1 MTGDEQG
8 IAEITRDDREGI
20 DVIRVGGEVDL
31 TNADAV
37 QAAVEA
43 TRSASV
49 VLDLTRVAY
58 LDSSGIR
65 AIDRGHR
72 HLVAGRRTLVIVSPP
87 ETAADWT
94 FRVAGFKSELL
105 VSSLEAAL
113 TVVEGHGRPE
123 RAPSD
128 PAA

>member
-1 MTGDEQG
+1 MTADEQG
-8 IAEITRDDREGI
+8 IVEITRDDRKGL
-20 DVIRVGGEVDL
+20 DVIRIGGEVDL
-31 TNADAV
+31 TTADAV

-43 TRSASV
+43 TQSASV

-72 HLVAGRRTLVIVSPP
+72 HLVAGRRTLFIVSPP
-87 ETAADWT
+87 DTAADWT

-113 TVVEGHGRPE
+113 STAVA
-123 RAPSD
+123 APGAS
-128 PAA
+128 